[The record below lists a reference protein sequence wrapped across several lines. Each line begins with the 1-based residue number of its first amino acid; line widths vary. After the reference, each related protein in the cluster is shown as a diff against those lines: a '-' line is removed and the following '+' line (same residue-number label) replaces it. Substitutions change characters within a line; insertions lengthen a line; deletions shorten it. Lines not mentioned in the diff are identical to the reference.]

1 MARIP
6 ASTARA
12 VVLRLF
18 PRVLRAGLDNA
29 VRYGALPRQLAADA
43 GAIEPALGALV
54 GTWLANPYTVPFLH
68 GVPHRAGGVVSRC
81 RDVLRG
87 AGSRARPTEPGTI
100 LAGGLATLDTYC
112 ARTDDRTMRDIVDAS
127 LLLGASAL
135 VQPLA
140 SRVAAA
146 AWNDLERLEEV
157 AAALHQLALV
167 TATAQ
172 GDREVDYVDLGLPDP
187 FPADEL
193 DPRGVDTAVA
203 AWRAALGRAFQDLK
217 AEARTVAVGLSAISV
232 GQTLD
237 FLADDTLAA
246 HARAIGQQAVQPLER
261 HAAARSGKDA
271 ARRRL
276 PQPPKPAKA
285 VSEEPKGR
293 DDAVRPGHVLV
304 CPAGPATGTGKGRDV
319 ARGFEHAI
327 GKALRL
333 VPTPS
338 LPAVRERLLAEFCQA
353 GRAVDAILGELV
365 GKEFVRL
372 PPLVVVG
379 PPGSGKSRFVRRLGE
394 ELGVGLLRVDA
405 TNDSG
410 ACFGGTERRWW
421 SAEPCRAFMAC
432 ARHAQAN
439 PLVLVDEV
447 DKAPTRSEYGRIWD
461 SMLQTLEPENAARFP
476 DPCLQT
482 DLDLSW
488 VSFVCTANDA
498 GKLPGPL
505 LDRLRVVAF
514 PAPGREHVEALSVA
528 LLADIARER
537 GLDPAFLPPPDAT
550 ELRALR
556 HRWSGGSVRRLRRA
570 VEAIVRVRDR
580 ELEGRPQ

>member
-1 MARIP
+1 
-6 ASTARA
+6 
-12 VVLRLF
+12 
-18 PRVLRAGLDNA
+18 
-29 VRYGALPRQLAADA
+29 
-43 GAIEPALGALV
+43 
-54 GTWLANPYTVPFLH
+54 
-68 GVPHRAGGVVSRC
+68 
-81 RDVLRG
+81 
-87 AGSRARPTEPGTI
+87 
-100 LAGGLATLDTYC
+100 
-112 ARTDDRTMRDIVDAS
+112 
-127 LLLGASAL
+127 
-135 VQPLA
+135 
-140 SRVAAA
+140 
-146 AWNDLERLEEV
+146 
-157 AAALHQLALV
+157 
-167 TATAQ
+167 
-172 GDREVDYVDLGLPDP
+172 
-187 FPADEL
+187 
-193 DPRGVDTAVA
+193 
-203 AWRAALGRAFQDLK
+203 
-217 AEARTVAVGLSAISV
+217 
-232 GQTLD
+232 
-237 FLADDTLAA
+237 
-246 HARAIGQQAVQPLER
+246 
-261 HAAARSGKDA
+261 
-271 ARRRL
+271 
-276 PQPPKPAKA
+276 
-285 VSEEPKGR
+285 
-293 DDAVRPGHVLV
+293 
-304 CPAGPATGTGKGRDV
+304 V

-410 ACFGGTERRWW
+410 ASFGGTERRWW